1 MNKLRKAI
9 DRVCGEMVK
18 GKNQFARANMHQ
30 DELARKIGVC
40 PESLSRWANGVRQ
53 PKLMARVQ
61 LNGFFGEEIFPISK
75 AEMKTVRQIQ
85 GIKGLIGRDDITA
98 PGSLDRCDGC
108 GYCNCGCKCKED

>member
-9 DRVCGEMVK
+9 DRVCGEISRDK
-18 GKNQFARANMHQ
+18 ASNQYTRANGITQ

-40 PESLSRWANGVRQ
+40 SESLSRWANGVRQ

-61 LNGFFGEEIFPISK
+61 INGYFGEEIFPISK

-85 GIKGLIGRDDITA
+85 GIKGLIG
-98 PGSLDRCDGC
+98 
-108 GYCNCGCKCKED
+108 KEE